1 MNPGNPRRFAGFQDQ
16 CIQPLCHLSVLLD
29 RYSIRFLKID
39 KYKNTTDES
48 LTLHHIAM
56 IHTFMAIDTMRNYA
70 TNDPNAV
77 LFFDEIRNKYK
88 TNFKRGGQIAN

>member
-1 MNPGNPRRFAGFQDQ
+1 MKEY
-16 CIQPLCHLSVLLD
+16 LD
-29 RYSIRFLKID
+29 
-39 KYKNTTDES
+39 NTTDES

-56 IHTFMAIDTMRNYA
+56 MHTFMAIDTMRNYA

-77 LFFDEIRNKYK
+77 RFFDEIRNKYK